1 MSKDIDSIKRKLL
14 IKYPN
19 FGSTI
24 SRLEFI
30 EDEQIGTAST
40 NGKAIF
46 YNPKFL
52 ESLSEKQKIFLFA
65 HEVCHVEFDHIFRRE
80 GKEKILWNIAT
91 DAVINALLKQDGLE
105 MIEGGIN
112 IPEAENFNAE
122 DMYEKLLEERRK
134 QQKSLKDNNE
144 KQNNSNI
151 QKGNGEEQKNK
162 ENQNVGHDSHDLWDK
177 AIEER
182 KQEEVIGEINKSEKV
197 DEKEEIEENR
207 EERKR
212 RLKDFSRELV
222 NRSKWKTKF

>member
-1 MSKDIDSIKRKLL
+1 MTNKQLIEKLKEDMEMRGFSHHTKDSYLRKAKEVVEYFEKPMKQVTTKELREFL
-14 IKYPN
+14 IKHLREEKKVSERTSNY
-19 FGSTI
+19 
-24 SRLEFI
+24 
-30 EDEQIGTAST
+30 
-40 NGKAIF
+40 
-46 YNPKFL
+46 YN
-52 ESLSEKQKIFLFA
+52 SVIR
-65 HEVCHVEFDHIFRRE
+65 FDHIFRRE

-134 QQKSLKDNNE
+134 QQKSFKDNNE
-144 KQNNSNI
+144 K
-151 QKGNGEEQKNK
+151 
-162 ENQNVGHDSHDLWDK
+162 QNVGHDSHDLWDK

-197 DEKEEIEENR
+197 DEKKEIEENR
-207 EERKR
+207 DERKR
-212 RLKDFSRELV
+212 RLRDFSRELV